1 MDQAKKV
8 TAWSPVE
15 QVLRERVKSSIANFV
30 TALDELIEC
39 DSVEN
44 RAKLR
49 DMTHW
54 LLRAGARDRFPWPA
68 WIAAP
73 NSSARSMG
81 DPGTNSSACGK
92 RRCRSRERGADAAG
106 GLARDTRTRG
116 KPRNPAVPSVG
127 SGPPASAALAP

>member
-1 MDQAKKV
+1 MDQPKKV

-54 LLRAGARDRFPWPA
+54 LLRAGARTR
-68 WIAAP
+68 IELERIE
-73 NSSARSMG
+73 ARI
-81 DPGTNSSACGK
+81 P
-92 RRCRSRERGADAAG
+92 
-106 GLARDTRTRG
+106 L
-116 KPRNPAVPSVG
+116 PPPPSN
-127 SGPPASAALAP
+127 